1 MIYRITLEDDWQ
13 AAQKAG
19 FFASPDLVSDG
30 FIHLST
36 VDTLLGTA
44 SRYYVGHTRLRVLAI
59 DDVALAAA
67 LPEALRWELS
77 PSRKVLF
84 PHCFIP
90 LPMKFVVQTAWLERN
105 TAGDW
110 ILPVEISSSVPN

>member
-1 MIYRITLEDDWQ
+1 
-13 AAQKAG
+13 
-19 FFASPDLVSDG
+19 
-30 FIHLST
+30 
-36 VDTLLGTA
+36 
-44 SRYYVGHTRLRVLAI
+44 
-59 DDVALAAA
+59 
-67 LPEALRWELS
+67 
-77 PSRKVLF
+77 LF